1 MAKVKIGNKEF
12 EIDKFN
18 LNDVIAIEEKIGDM
32 QQLGKKKTIGENV
45 KDIRFV
51 LWYALK
57 KHNENITE
65 EEVGDMIPVSDFAKI
80 LQDFFKAVD
89 IQGNPTAVLKK

>member
-1 MAKVKIGNKEF
+1 MVKLKIGNKEF
-12 EIDKFN
+12 EVDRFN
-18 LNDVIAIEEKIGDM
+18 LNDIIAIEEKIGNI
-32 QQLGKKKTIGENV
+32 QQLGKKGTIGENV

-51 LWYALK
+51 IYYALK

-89 IQGNPTAVLKK
+89 IQANPTVVPKK

>member
-1 MAKVKIGNKEF
+1 MVKLKIGNKEF
-12 EIDKFN
+12 VVDRFN
-18 LNDVIAIEEKIGDM
+18 LNDIIAIEEKIGNI
-32 QQLGKKKTIGENV
+32 QQLGKKGTIGENV

-51 LWYALK
+51 IYYALK

-89 IQGNPTAVLKK
+89 IQANPTVVPKK

>member
-1 MAKVKIGNKEF
+1 MAKLKIGNKEF
-12 EIDKFN
+12 EIDRFN
-18 LNDVIAIEEKIGDM
+18 LNDVIAIEERIGDM
-32 QQLGKKKTIGENV
+32 QQLGKKGTIGENV

-51 LWYALK
+51 ICYALK

-65 EEVGDMIPVSDFAKI
+65 EEVGDMIPVSGFAEI

-89 IQGNPTAVLKK
+89 IQGNPTVVPKK